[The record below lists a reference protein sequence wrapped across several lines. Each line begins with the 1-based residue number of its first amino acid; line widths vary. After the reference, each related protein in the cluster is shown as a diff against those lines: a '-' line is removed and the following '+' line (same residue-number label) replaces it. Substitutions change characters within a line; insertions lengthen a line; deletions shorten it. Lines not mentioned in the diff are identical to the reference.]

1 MSKRVSLAEGTET
14 RLRRV
19 KEISPGLQVPHTK
32 PLAVTGKGERGERFV
47 WRVTGPRTFFF
58 ALMTAQSERIC
69 LTQNT
74 HMVAQ
79 EGTLS
84 SRPHT
89 QQWSYQKR
97 TVLGG
102 LERLQI

>member
-58 ALMTAQSERIC
+58 CTHDCPVRKNLFDPEHPHGRTRRNAELPATHTAVVISKE
-69 LTQNT
+69 NS
-74 HMVAQ
+74 AG
-79 EGTLS
+79 GT
-84 SRPHT
+84 
-89 QQWSYQKR
+89 
-97 TVLGG
+97 
-102 LERLQI
+102 